1 MVRPPGRALA
11 LAALGA
17 LLALVCGCAGMREE
31 QQREEDFGELLG
43 WFPGHYD
50 NKEQAAQDEKSGVHP
65 QHVPIALTIIPV
77 QTPRLGHHVFFAEET
92 AADDPRRV
100 MSERMFSFDIDEK
113 RGIIGIMYDFV
124 EPQRWRDGQNKP
136 DIFTVVM
143 SDDVVP
149 AGCEFMWKR
158 SGETYIAGFDPK
170 HCHARMKAGEN
181 PAELTIDSLNLAG
194 YHFKKS
200 H

>member
-1 MVRPPGRALA
+1 MVKPSVRTLA
-11 LAALGA
+11 PAVLGLLLVLA
-17 LLALVCGCAGMREE
+17 CGCAGVREE

-65 QHVPIALTIIPV
+65 AHAAIALIIIPV

-92 AADDPRRV
+92 AADDPKRV
-100 MSERMFSFDIDEK
+100 MSERMFSFDLDEK
-113 RGIIGIMYDFV
+113 RGIVGIMYDFV
-124 EPQRWRDGQNKP
+124 DSRRWRDGQMNP
-136 DIFTVVM
+136 DVFTVVM

-158 SGETYIAGFDPK
+158 SGETFSAGYDPK
-170 HCHARMKAGEN
+170 HCHTRVKPGES
-181 PAELTIDSLNLAG
+181 PAELTIDSLSLAG

-200 H
+200 